1 MRLLF
6 LMSKNM
12 AKDAATMY
20 IIAGLG
26 NPDGKYRNTRHNI
39 GFDVID
45 SIAEKNDI
53 ILGEKKHKAVI
64 GKGIVAGEKVVLV
77 KPLTY
82 MNLSGESIRS
92 VIDFYK
98 ADEKRELIVISD
110 DVNLEPGQFRIRKR
124 GSDGGHNGLKNIIL
138 HLGHDEFIRVRM
150 GVGEKPPK
158 MDLADYVLGHFLSEE
173 RELMNESIKRAT
185 LAIEMIIAEGADAA
199 MNRYNVRKKQP
210 QKQKSAEQHEAG
222 SERPEQ
228 VNAEHEKMEHTK
240 IEQEKQEQGS
250 RENDD
255 AARQQKTESSNT

>member
-1 MRLLF
+1 
-6 LMSKNM
+6 
-12 AKDAATMY
+12 MY

-45 SIAEKNDI
+45 AIAEKNDI
-53 ILGEKKHKAVI
+53 MLGEKKHKAVI
-64 GKGIVAGEKVVLV
+64 GKGFVAGEKAVLV

-98 ADEKRELIVISD
+98 VDEKHELIVISD
-110 DVNLEPGQFRIRKR
+110 DVSLDPGQLRIRKR

-158 MDLADYVLGHFLSEE
+158 MDLADYVLGHFLPEE
-173 RELMNESIKRAT
+173 RELMNESARRAT
-185 LAIEMIIAEGADAA
+185 LAIETIIAEGADTA
-199 MNRYNVRKKQP
+199 MNRYNARKKP
-210 QKQKSAEQHEAG
+210 
-222 SERPEQ
+222 
-228 VNAEHEKMEHTK
+228 
-240 IEQEKQEQGS
+240 QEKDNK
-250 RENDD
+250 ENDQ
-255 AARQQKTESSNT
+255 AAGKKTQAAEIGE